1 MAGFFHARMGPRE
14 QEPTWQDDTGTQN
27 ENVDEPQGT
36 QDESTDWEA
45 KYTVTQ
51 MGGPR
56 QGQLR

>member
-1 MAGFFHARMGPRE
+1 MA
-14 QEPTWQDDTGTQN
+14 DDTGTQQN

-45 KYTVTQ
+45 KIQGGGRPVTQ